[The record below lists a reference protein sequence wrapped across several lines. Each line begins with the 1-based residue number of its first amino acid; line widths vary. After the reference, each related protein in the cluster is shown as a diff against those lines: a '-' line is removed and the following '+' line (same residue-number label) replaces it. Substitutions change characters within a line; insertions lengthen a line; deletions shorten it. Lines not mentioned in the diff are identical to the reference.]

1 MNEQIGFILAESNV
15 KMSNFFLVPIKT
27 IGFVFSSVS
36 QSKVTEMALIF
47 HALRTDIRF
56 S

>member
-1 MNEQIGFILAESNV
+1 MNEQIGCILTETNEKISNT
-15 KMSNFFLVPIKT
+15 SDFPIKT
-27 IGFVFSSVS
+27 IGFVFSSES